1 MQIIILNML
10 FIIVFF
16 IIGNYF
22 FNIALNQNVSKK
34 YIMRSVTQ
42 EDINE
47 ENTNKKIGERWIKVF
62 AKEEEIISKDN
73 IKLHGY
79 KIVNPIR
86 KSNVWVILVHGYM
99 GSSYEM
105 SGFAKE
111 YINMGYNVF
120 LIDLRAHGKSE
131 GKYIGMGWK
140 DRLDLKEWINKIC
153 TDEPECKI
161 ILYGVSMGAAT
172 VMMTTGEK
180 LPKNVKACIE
190 EAKQLIHEEKDEEMK
205 QFLKAEMEENE
216 AKLPDY
222 EERMKILL
230 LPRDPMDDKDI
241 MLEIRGGAGGD
252 EANIFAGDLMRMY
265 MRYADKMG
273 WQTQILSKTDCEAGG
288 VSEVI
293 ISMKGDSIYSRLKY
307 ESGVHRVQRVPAT
320 ESQGRVHTS
329 TATVAVMPEVDDV
342 EVELNMNDVE
352 ISTARSGGAGG
363 QNVNKVETAARVFHK
378 PTGIMIFCTEER
390 SQLQNKERAL
400 QILKAK
406 LYDMEVQKQMQEI
419 TDLRRSQVGTGDRS
433 ERIRTY
439 NFPQGR
445 LTDHR
450 IGQNLNVWTV
460 IDGDLDELI
469 NLLVEYD
476 QKLKLEK
483 LAEVN
488 T

>member
-1 MQIIILNML
+1 MKDMLDKILQIEEKYTELGKILSDPE
-10 FIIVFF
+10 V
-16 IIGNYF
+16 
-22 FNIALNQNVSKK
+22 IADYEKFRDLSKQRK
-34 YIMRSVTQ
+34 AMEETVEVYHQWKTN
-42 EDINE
+42 EDAIEDAKELLKTESDAEMKKFLHSEIETNE
-47 ENTNKKIGERWIKVF
+47 EKNKE
-62 AKEEEIISKDN
+62 
-73 IKLHGY
+73 L
-79 KIVNPIR
+79 
-86 KSNVWVILVHGYM
+86 
-99 GSSYEM
+99 
-105 SGFAKE
+105 
-111 YINMGYNVF
+111 
-120 LIDLRAHGKSE
+120 
-131 GKYIGMGWK
+131 
-140 DRLDLKEWINKIC
+140 
-153 TDEPECKI
+153 
-161 ILYGVSMGAAT
+161 
-172 VMMTTGEK
+172 
-180 LPKNVKACIE
+180 
-190 EAKQLIHEEKDEEMK
+190 EEKMK
-205 QFLKAEMEENE
+205 V
-216 AKLPDY
+216 
-222 EERMKILL
+222 LL

-265 MRYADKMG
+265 LRYADKQG
-273 WQTQILSKTDCEAGG
+273 WQSQILSKTDCEAGG

-293 ISMKGDSIYSRLKY
+293 ISIKGDSIYSKLKY
-307 ESGVHRVQRVPAT
+307 ESGVHRVQRVPQT

-342 EVELNMNDVE
+342 EVELNPNDLE

-363 QNVNKVETAARVFHK
+363 QNVNKVETAVRVFHK

-460 IDGDLDELI
+460 IDGELDELI
-469 NLLVEYD
+469 NLLMEHD

-483 LAEVN
+483 LAEIE
-488 T
+488 

>member
-1 MQIIILNML
+1 MIDRLEATLEKYNSLTEELSKPEVLSDVKKMTSLSKEQASLADIIEKYKEYKK
-10 FIIVFF
+10 V
-16 IIGNYF
+16 
-22 FNIALNQNVSKK
+22 VS
-34 YIMRSVTQ
+34 
-42 EDINE
+42 DINDAKE
-47 ENTNKKIGERWIKVF
+47 MLDDKEMAAF
-62 AKEEEIISKDN
+62 AKEEISR
-73 IKLHGY
+73 L
-79 KIVNPIR
+79 
-86 KSNVWVILVHGYM
+86 
-99 GSSYEM
+99 ETE
-105 SGFAKE
+105 KE
-111 YINMGYNVF
+111 N
-120 LIDLRAHGKSE
+120 LE
-131 GKYIGMGWK
+131 
-140 DRLDLKEWINKIC
+140 KEL
-153 TDEPECKI
+153 E
-161 ILYGVSMGAAT
+161 V
-172 VMMTTGEK
+172 
-180 LPKNVKACIE
+180 
-190 EAKQLIHEEKDEEMK
+190 
-205 QFLKAEMEENE
+205 
-216 AKLPDY
+216 
-222 EERMKILL
+222 LL
-230 LPRDPMDDKDI
+230 LPKDPNDDKNTI
-241 MLEIRGGAGGD
+241 VEIRGAAGGD
-252 EANIFAGDLMRMY
+252 EANLFAGDLFEMY
-265 MRYADKMG
+265 SRYAENMG
-273 WQTQILSKTDCEAGG
+273 WKIEIINAVEGTSGGYSQIEFMVKGENVYSK
-288 VSEVI
+288 
-293 ISMKGDSIYSRLKY
+293 LKY
-307 ESGVHRVQRVPAT
+307 ESGTHRVQRVPAT

-450 IGQNLNVWTV
+450 INHNLNVNTV

-469 NLLVEYD
+469 NLLIEHD

-488 T
+488 

>member
-1 MQIIILNML
+1 MKDMLDKILQIEK
-10 FIIVFF
+10 
-16 IIGNYF
+16 NY
-22 FNIALNQNVSKK
+22 IEL
-34 YIMRSVTQ
+34 
-42 EDINE
+42 
-47 ENTNKKIGERWIKVF
+47 
-62 AKEEEIISKDN
+62 
-73 IKLHGY
+73 
-79 KIVNPIR
+79 
-86 KSNVWVILVHGYM
+86 
-99 GSSYEM
+99 
-105 SGFAKE
+105 
-111 YINMGYNVF
+111 
-120 LIDLRAHGKSE
+120 
-131 GKYIGMGWK
+131 
-140 DRLDLKEWINKIC
+140 
-153 TDEPECKI
+153 
-161 ILYGVSMGAAT
+161 
-172 VMMTTGEK
+172 GEK
-180 LPKNVKACIE
+180 LSDPAIIQDYNKFRDLSKQRKAME
-190 EAKQLIHEEKDEEMK
+190 ETVNLYYQWKEATESIADAKELIHAESDPEMK
-205 QFLKAEMEENE
+205 EFLKAEMEENE
-216 AKLPDY
+216 SKIAKY
-222 EERMKILL
+222 EEDMKILL

-265 MRYADKMG
+265 IRYADKMG
-273 WQTQILSKTDCEAGG
+273 WQTQILSRTDCEAGG

-307 ESGVHRVQRVPAT
+307 ESGVHRVQRVPQT

-329 TATVAVMPEVDDV
+329 TATVAVMPQIEGV

-352 ISTARSGGAGG
+352 ITTARSGGAGG

-400 QILKAK
+400 EILKAK
-406 LYDMEVQKQMQEI
+406 LYDMELQKQNQEI

-450 IGQNLNVWTV
+450 INQNLNVWTV
-460 IDGDLDELI
+460 IDGELDELI

-483 LAEVN
+483 LAESA

>member
-1 MQIIILNML
+1 MQEMMDKILQ
-10 FIIVFF
+10 IE
-16 IIGNYF
+16 
-22 FNIALNQNVSKK
+22 SKYTELGQILSDPEVIQDYNRFK
-34 YIMRSVTQ
+34 SLSKQRKAMEETVEVYHKWKESDQAVTDAKELLKSENDETMRSFLHDEIASNEKNMQ
-42 EDINE
+42 E
-47 ENTNKKIGERWIKVF
+47 
-62 AKEEEIISKDN
+62 
-73 IKLHGY
+73 L
-79 KIVNPIR
+79 
-86 KSNVWVILVHGYM
+86 
-99 GSSYEM
+99 
-105 SGFAKE
+105 
-111 YINMGYNVF
+111 
-120 LIDLRAHGKSE
+120 
-131 GKYIGMGWK
+131 
-140 DRLDLKEWINKIC
+140 
-153 TDEPECKI
+153 
-161 ILYGVSMGAAT
+161 
-172 VMMTTGEK
+172 
-180 LPKNVKACIE
+180 
-190 EAKQLIHEEKDEEMK
+190 
-205 QFLKAEMEENE
+205 
-216 AKLPDY
+216 
-222 EERMKILL
+222 EERMRVLL

-265 MRYADKMG
+265 MKYADKQG

-288 VSEVI
+288 VAEVI
-293 ISMKGDSIYSRLKY
+293 ISIKGDSIYSKLKY

-342 EVELNMNDVE
+342 EVELNMNDIE

-406 LYDMEVQKQMQEI
+406 LYDMEVQKQMKEV

-469 NLLVEYD
+469 GLLMTHD

-483 LAEVN
+483 LAQIE
-488 T
+488 

>member
-1 MQIIILNML
+1 MKEMLDKILQIESKYTELGQILSDPEVIQDYNR
-10 FIIVFF
+10 FK
-16 IIGNYF
+16 
-22 FNIALNQNVSKK
+22 ALSKQRK
-34 YIMRSVTQ
+34 AMEETVEVYHSWKEAEQAVKDAQ
-42 EDINE
+42 E
-47 ENTNKKIGERWIKVF
+47 
-62 AKEEEIISKDN
+62 
-73 IKLHGY
+73 L
-79 KIVNPIR
+79 
-86 KSNVWVILVHGYM
+86 L
-99 GSSYEM
+99 
-105 SGFAKE
+105 
-111 YINMGYNVF
+111 
-120 LIDLRAHGKSE
+120 KSE
-131 GKYIGMGWK
+131 
-140 DRLDLKEWINKIC
+140 
-153 TDEPECKI
+153 TDETMRAF
-161 ILYGVSMGAAT
+161 L
-172 VMMTTGEK
+172 
-180 LPKNVKACIE
+180 
-190 EAKQLIHEEKDEEMK
+190 HDEITS
-205 QFLKAEMEENE
+205 NE
-216 AKLPDY
+216 AKMSEL
-222 EERMKILL
+222 EEKMRILL

-241 MLEIRGGAGGD
+241 MLEIRGSAGGD

-265 MRYADKMG
+265 LRYADKQG

-293 ISMKGDSIYSRLKY
+293 ISIKGDSIYSKLKY
-307 ESGVHRVQRVPAT
+307 ESGVHRVQRVPET

-342 EVELNMNDVE
+342 EIELNMNDIE
-352 ISTARSGGAGG
+352 ITTARSGGAGG

-406 LYDMEVQKQMQEI
+406 LYDMEVQKQMKEV

-469 NLLVEYD
+469 GLLMAHD

-483 LAEVN
+483 LAEIN
-488 T
+488 